1 MNKTNVFGAVQN
13 SASSSSRISN
23 FTKRFAVLT
32 LLLLTFV
39 LGARAADYVF
49 TYTNGNNT
57 YFLGEST
64 TPTTSFVPN
73 ASIYSGTSGS
83 TFRNAKNVYIRY
95 NDGLAFS
102 TTTGTNLT
110 ITNNNIAYVEEG
122 RWGDTY
128 YYLNMRN
135 ANNSNRQ
142 WRMSDSNNSRATAYT
157 VTTSS
162 VINNLTIS
170 GDATI
175 KTVGTYNYT
184 HTNATYYDTYSFN
197 NKTYYSTN
205 ASQAATTTVPT
216 NNLPSINEGYTWTI
230 SNNSYATVNASTGAI
245 TVNSLPATETEL
257 TLTCSVSRNGVTK
270 TATTTITLQ
279 QSGNTPTAISA
290 SDFSLAVAT
299 DDDISYILTGTTP
312 IYDKVEATSSN
323 TGIFTVVTTPTSG
336 GKVTLHPVA
345 MGNATLTL
353 IAKAKDGTTNA
364 CSTTVNITVAERVKT
379 PTIEYESNG
388 AKALTTIT
396 CATEGATI
404 YYTID
409 GSDPTTSSNL
419 YENPFEVDEKV
430 TVKAMAVKSGYINS
444 SVASRTYET
453 SRPTGVDG
461 GVVTL
466 NDLEDHNWTY
476 YSGVDRAVDGGNY
489 NDNYVGKLY
498 SPNPRN
504 VKITYNANGG
514 AVSIDESETSFVY
527 FKTLEQ
533 GATAGQYPYTVISNP
548 FSKRPTGKGFGGWK
562 IISGGEYINGY
573 NNGSTLPLDQEITFV
588 NLPYPSTNCISAEIV
603 FEATW
608 VNAKVTYLATVNNSN
623 NNYTFNITNGSST
636 TTYENNF
643 LVINRNYSGTLTLS
657 QPVTIMMVEPNATG
671 ADPDYRD
678 NYTFTGNITPNNDG
692 VTKIEYAKW
701 NSQNTLN
708 CNNHSV
714 TIGRGMVTTSQCANY
729 VTGVNSSTNNYGS
742 PSYNVNL
749 NYHLKLESGKFTD
762 VSFIAGTEETAGYV
776 RCNGTSNQI
785 KGTLGN
791 DYDRAK
797 EDNTKLI
804 ISDELFLGYQPTYG
818 SGNQNNATFTCWV
831 KSGNLC
837 SETNVTNTT
846 FNNQGTPN
854 GGYYGDANQVFYVSS
869 GGAQTNIGK
878 RMLYVEGG
886 ILSGIAGGIDSNN
899 PANNESFFV
908 RMTGGQVRGVVY
920 GSGAFAASSG
930 IRRMIF
936 TGGQIN
942 GWIAAGCN
950 GTDPGQSGGTLPSDT
965 YIYVGGNTHI
975 GNATDL
981 TLNTSLDGNVFGAGS
996 GNSAQATTGQVN
1008 NSNVVIADDSYIK
1021 NNVYGGGNYGYS
1033 NAIASVYVTGGEVA
1047 GSVFGGSNQKQG
1059 VVVNVNMIGGQVDK
1073 GVYGGSNVTGTISE
1087 NVTMQIN
1094 GGQVGTSSA
1103 PANIHG
1109 GGYGQA
1115 TRVSGNVEVT
1125 LGTEG
1130 QATGGVTVYGDV
1142 YGGSALGTVN
1152 SDANDHTYV
1161 TMYKGTINGSLYG
1174 GGLGSASVAANVN
1187 GPVKVEVHGGSVKA
1201 TSVAGSGGVYGANN
1215 INGAPQRSVTV
1226 DIYGTDPA
1234 PAEGEYALYAV
1245 YGGGNQAD
1253 YLYGNG
1259 YPTVTVHGCDNSI
1272 EYVYGGGNA
1281 AAVKSTN
1288 VTIWGGNVI
1297 GNVFGGGHGYK
1308 DGPGANVE
1316 GDVNLAIKGG
1326 TIKRVFGG
1334 SNSKGNISGTINL
1347 DINKDGAC
1355 DMRIGEVYG
1364 GGNEADGN
1372 AGAVTIGCT
1381 GALVEGD
1388 EGHAAHPENIGK
1400 ILEGIGAVYGGANNA
1415 NVTNAS
1421 GITLNINSGM
1431 VANVFGGN
1439 NTGGGINGT
1448 ITVNVNKNEETCGWY
1463 VGNVFGGGNLAQYS
1477 GAPAVN
1483 ILNGEVSG
1491 NVYGG
1496 GKGDANDHSKGQ
1508 VTGNPTVTIGDKSN
1522 AGYEA
1527 IVKGDVY
1534 GGGDAGNVVGI
1545 PVVNVVNKCNTTIG
1559 NVYGGGNAADVEG
1572 TDVNIDGGTITGMVF
1587 GGGHGDKNADPQ
1599 TEANVNGNVNLDI
1612 TGGTINKVFGGSN
1625 SKGNITGT
1633 IALNI
1638 EKGDESCELHITEVY
1653 GGGNEAAGNA
1663 GVITIGCTG
1672 SEIEGIDDVYGGA
1685 NAADINSYITLN
1697 ITGGKINRVF
1707 GGNNASGSISGGIVV
1722 NVNWN
1727 TENPCGVNYLGNVY
1741 GAGNLAQYGSAS
1753 SNKGNYPAVNI
1764 LNGTVSG
1771 HVFGGGLGE
1780 SAIVYGNPQVTIG
1793 DNNASHTAIVTGDV
1807 YGGGDAANVV
1817 GTPVVKVVN
1826 DCNTQIGNVYGG
1838 GNAAD
1843 VSATSVTID
1852 GGKITGMVFGGGH
1865 GDKDAE
1871 PQTEANVN
1879 GNVNVLVT
1887 GGTIN
1892 KVFGG
1897 SNSKGNIGGVIN
1909 LIIEKGDESCELHI
1923 TEVYGGGNEA
1933 AGNAGTINIAC
1944 TGGEGEGIGDVY
1956 GGANAADIN
1965 TPITLNITG
1974 GNIKRVFG
1982 GNNTSGSINGDI
1994 QVNVDWSGT
2003 CGVNALGN
2011 VYGAGNQAAYSGNT
2025 EVNILNGTVTGSV
2038 YGGGLGATAVV
2049 TGTTK
2054 VNIDGSAD
2062 GHSVMVTQNVLGG
2075 GDAAAVTGSTDVNI
2089 INGAVS
2095 GSVFG
2100 GGNAAGV
2107 SENGVVD
2114 ITGGTIASGVYGG
2127 SNASGAVGNTIVT
2140 LTNGIIGTDAA
2151 HANVHG
2157 GGYGQETGVLGNVDI
2172 LIGESNQTEGGV
2184 EIYGDVYGGSAL
2196 GTVNGTSANDTYH
2209 TNVTLNKGT
2218 IYGSLYGGALGSDEV
2233 AANVYAPVTVTVN
2246 GGSVKKTAEEGSGGV
2261 YGANNIN
2268 GAPQHSV
2275 IVNINATDPAPA
2287 EGQYALYAVYGGGN
2301 KAAYTYGKGY
2311 PKVTIYKCDNSI
2323 EYVYG
2328 GGNAAAVNGTNV
2340 TVWGGN
2346 TIGYV
2351 FGGGH
2356 GYKENSIGADVNG
2369 DVLVNIHGGTIDKV
2383 FGGSN
2388 SMGNITG
2395 NISLNITKEGEC
2407 EMHIAEVYG
2416 GGNEAAGN
2424 AGTIT
2429 IGCTGGDGE
2438 GIGDVY
2444 GGANAADIN
2453 SGITL
2458 NITGGNIS
2466 RVFGGNNAS
2475 GNVSGDIVVN
2485 VDWTGTCGVNALGN
2499 VYGAGNLAPYSG
2511 KTAVNI
2517 LNGTVTG
2524 SVFGG
2529 GLGDKA
2535 IVTGT
2540 TLVNI
2545 NQESGGTVV
2554 VSQNVFG
2561 GGDAAEV
2568 TGSTDVNIIAGAVA
2582 GSVFGGGNAAGVSE
2596 NGVVDI
2602 TGGTIASGVYGG
2614 SNASGAVGNTTV
2626 TLTNG
2631 TIGTDAAHANVHGG
2645 GYGKDTQVSGNVAV
2659 NIQGGTVYGD
2669 VYGGSA
2675 LGTVNTNTS
2684 NTTVVNLTGG
2694 IIHGDAYGGGLGDSE
2709 TEADVNGNVT
2719 VTLDGTAFVLATT
2732 TDDKGNVI
2740 PTSGRVFGCNNINGS
2755 PKGTVLVQVLNTV
2768 ARDGE
2773 GNIKAKPNKNSG
2785 VYELNAVYGGGN
2797 LAAYNPTDQ
2806 FAEGQFSS
2814 YKIDVNTAAAHDNTD
2829 KPVQVVIDACDEASI
2844 EYVYGG
2850 GNAAPTPATDVIVL
2864 GSYEIG
2870 NVFGGGNGKDK
2881 YKLDGGST
2889 WYDNPGADV
2898 GIIDA
2903 VAYQQNTANGK
2914 YGTGMSKASVLGG
2927 TVHNLF
2933 GASNTKGN
2941 VVTESLAYVDNAGT
2955 CPLNVGGIYGGGNE
2969 AYMDGDSKI
2978 ELGCIEALEEIY
2990 GGARNADVKG
3000 DINLTISSG
3009 HFDRVFGGNNI
3020 GGTINGSIT
3029 VTIEETGCN
3038 PITIGELYGCGNQAP
3053 YTTPE
3058 GEDDP
3063 IINLISFTSIG
3074 NVFGGGFGENAVV
3087 KGNPTV
3093 NIDVKEGDNRERDW
3107 AYNGQTITFS
3117 DGSKVTLP
3125 VHEKGKIGVIGTVYG
3140 GGNAAAVKGNT
3151 TVKMENGIVENTVF
3165 GGGNAADVEGDTSVT
3180 ILDGTIGGNVYGG
3193 GNQGKVTGATKVQIG
3208 QQPTP

>member
-1 MNKTNVFGAVQN
+1 MRQSTYITAN
-13 SASSSSRISN
+13 SGTECRKSSYRKSN
-23 FTKRFAVLT
+23 LLCRLT
-32 LLLLTFV
+32 MLVALLLTFA
-39 LGARAADYVF
+39 LGAKAADYVF

-83 TFRNAKNVYIRY
+83 TFRNANNVYIRY
-95 NDGLAFS
+95 NDGLAFN

-122 RWGDTY
+122 WWGDTYY

-142 WRMSDSNNSRATAYT
+142 WRMSDSNNNRATAYT

-162 VINNLTIS
+162 VINNFTIS

-270 TATTTITLQ
+270 TATKTITLQ

-290 SDFSLAVAT
+290 SDFSLAVGT
-299 DDDISYILTGTTP
+299 DDDISYTLTGTTP

-444 SVASRTYET
+444 SVASSTYEI

-476 YSGVDRAVDGGNY
+476 YSGVAESVDGGNY
-489 NDNYVGKLY
+489 NTKYAGKLY

-603 FEATW
+603 LEATW
-608 VNAKVTYLATVNNSN
+608 VNLNNIVRRTSTDAYTYSATGGTYETNILVLKSNHTGTITVNS
-623 NNYTFNITNGSST
+623 
-636 TTYENNF
+636 
-643 LVINRNYSGTLTLS
+643 
-657 QPVTIMMVEPNATG
+657 PCTIMMVEPDG
-671 ADPDYRD
+671 SDDFRD
-678 NYTFTGNITPNNDG
+678 NYTFSGYIVPMANGN
-692 VTKIEYAKW
+692 TKIEYAHW
-701 NSQNTLN
+701 RPGNEGVNPRGRN
-708 CNNHSV
+708 F
-714 TIGRGMVTTSQCANY
+714 TIGRGMVMDGTRRALYGTNTSSSA
-729 VTGVNSSTNNYGS
+729 VNQI
-742 PSYNVNL
+742 
-749 NYHLKLESGKFTD
+749 LKVESGNFRTFTHYGAKP
-762 VSFIAGTEETAGYV
+762 SSITK
-776 RCNGTSNQI
+776 QWI
-785 KGTLGN
+785 TLGC
-791 DYDRAK
+791 DYDRANNN
-797 EDNTKLI
+797 DNSKL
-804 ISDELFLGYQPTYG
+804 
-818 SGNQNNATFTCWV
+818 TFTEKFIV
-831 KSGNLC
+831 GASIDLNL
-837 SETNVTNTT
+837 SSTVTTEMCRI
-846 FNNQGTPN
+846 
-854 GGYYGDANQVFYVSS
+854 YS
-869 GGAQTNIGK
+869 
-878 RMLYVEGG
+878 
-886 ILSGIAGGIDSNN
+886 LSGSFMTDVDISTGAADNSYYLCVSGTHNNGHRYLEVQGGEWYANIAGGMGKNQDK
-899 PANNESFFV
+899 ATRAFTF
-908 RMTGGQVRGVVY
+908 RMKGGIIRGSIY
-920 GSGAFAASSG
+920 GAGAFAPAG
-930 IRRMIF
+930 GERRYII
-936 TGGQIN
+936 TGGNIG
-942 GWIAAGCN
+942 GWVAAGCN
-950 GTDPGQSGGTLPSDT
+950 GIGSSTTQTNNGATDGDS
-965 YIYVGGNTHI
+965 YIYVGGDAKI
-975 GNATDL
+975 GYQSRTINDVEG
-981 TLNTSLDGNVFGAGS
+981 GNVFGAGRGAPVTS
-996 GNSAQATTGQVN
+996 YNVGTIN
-1008 NSNVVIADDSYIK
+1008 NSNVVVADK
-1021 NNVYGGGNYGYS
+1021 AEVEKNVYGGGNYGLSLGEANIY
-1033 NAIASVYVTGGEVA
+1033 ITGGNVD
-1047 GSVFGGSNQKQG
+1047 GRVFGGA
-1059 VVVNVNMIGGQVDK
+1059 NMTKGYTPTIVMNGGLVKD
-1073 GVYGGSNVTGTISE
+1073 GIYGGCNTEGTI
-1087 NVTMQIN
+1087 NNDITMQIN
-1094 GGQVGTSSA
+1094 GGQVGTSSKS
-1103 PANIHG
+1103 ANIHG

-1125 LGTEG
+1125 LGAAN

-1187 GPVKVEVHGGSVKA
+1187 GPVKVEVRGGSVKA

-1215 INGAPQRSVTV
+1215 INGAPQSSVTV

-1234 PAEGEYALYAV
+1234 PAEDQYALYAV

-1308 DGPGANVE
+1308 DGAGADVE

-1400 ILEGIGAVYGGANNA
+1400 TLEGIGAVYGGANNA

-1534 GGGDAGNVVGI
+1534 GGGDAGNVVGT

-1559 NVYGGGNAADVEG
+1559 NVYGGGNAADVNG
-1572 TDVNIDGGTITGMVF
+1572 TDVNIDGGTIIGMVF

-1599 TEANVNGNVNLDI
+1599 TEANVNGNVNVDI
-1612 TGGTINKVFGGSN
+1612 TGGTINKVFAGSN

-1672 SEIEGIDDVYGGA
+1672 S
-1685 NAADINSYITLN
+1685 
-1697 ITGGKINRVF
+1697 
-1707 GGNNASGSISGGIVV
+1707 
-1722 NVNWN
+1722 
-1727 TENPCGVNYLGNVY
+1727 
-1741 GAGNLAQYGSAS
+1741 
-1753 SNKGNYPAVNI
+1753 
-1764 LNGTVSG
+1764 
-1771 HVFGGGLGE
+1771 
-1780 SAIVYGNPQVTIG
+1780 
-1793 DNNASHTAIVTGDV
+1793 
-1807 YGGGDAANVV
+1807 DA
-1817 GTPVVKVVN
+1817 
-1826 DCNTQIGNVYGG
+1826 
-1838 GNAAD
+1838 
-1843 VSATSVTID
+1843 
-1852 GGKITGMVFGGGH
+1852 
-1865 GDKDAE
+1865 
-1871 PQTEANVN
+1871 
-1879 GNVNVLVT
+1879 
-1887 GGTIN
+1887 
-1892 KVFGG
+1892 
-1897 SNSKGNIGGVIN
+1897 
-1909 LIIEKGDESCELHI
+1909 
-1923 TEVYGGGNEA
+1923 
-1933 AGNAGTINIAC
+1933 
-1944 TGGEGEGIGDVY
+1944 EGIGDVY

-1965 TPITLNITG
+1965 TGITLNITG
-1974 GNIKRVFG
+1974 GNINRVFG
-1982 GNNTSGSINGDI
+1982 GNNTSGSISGDI

-2025 EVNILNGTVTGSV
+2025 EVNILNGTVTGGV

-2075 GDAAAVTGSTDVNI
+2075 GDAAAVEGSTDVNI

-2127 SNASGAVGNTIVT
+2127 SNASGTVGNTI
-2140 LTNGIIGTDAA
+2140 
-2151 HANVHG
+2151 
-2157 GGYGQETGVLGNVDI
+2157 
-2172 LIGESNQTEGGV
+2172 
-2184 EIYGDVYGGSAL
+2184 
-2196 GTVNGTSANDTYH
+2196 
-2209 TNVTLNKGT
+2209 
-2218 IYGSLYGGALGSDEV
+2218 
-2233 AANVYAPVTVTVN
+2233 
-2246 GGSVKKTAEEGSGGV
+2246 
-2261 YGANNIN
+2261 
-2268 GAPQHSV
+2268 
-2275 IVNINATDPAPA
+2275 
-2287 EGQYALYAVYGGGN
+2287 
-2301 KAAYTYGKGY
+2301 
-2311 PKVTIYKCDNSI
+2311 
-2323 EYVYG
+2323 
-2328 GGNAAAVNGTNV
+2328 
-2340 TVWGGN
+2340 
-2346 TIGYV
+2346 
-2351 FGGGH
+2351 
-2356 GYKENSIGADVNG
+2356 
-2369 DVLVNIHGGTIDKV
+2369 
-2383 FGGSN
+2383 
-2388 SMGNITG
+2388 
-2395 NISLNITKEGEC
+2395 
-2407 EMHIAEVYG
+2407 
-2416 GGNEAAGN
+2416 
-2424 AGTIT
+2424 
-2429 IGCTGGDGE
+2429 
-2438 GIGDVY
+2438 
-2444 GGANAADIN
+2444 
-2453 SGITL
+2453 
-2458 NITGGNIS
+2458 
-2466 RVFGGNNAS
+2466 
-2475 GNVSGDIVVN
+2475 
-2485 VDWTGTCGVNALGN
+2485 
-2499 VYGAGNLAPYSG
+2499 
-2511 KTAVNI
+2511 
-2517 LNGTVTG
+2517 
-2524 SVFGG
+2524 
-2529 GLGDKA
+2529 
-2535 IVTGT
+2535 
-2540 TLVNI
+2540 
-2545 NQESGGTVV
+2545 
-2554 VSQNVFG
+2554 
-2561 GGDAAEV
+2561 
-2568 TGSTDVNIIAGAVA
+2568 
-2582 GSVFGGGNAAGVSE
+2582 
-2596 NGVVDI
+2596 
-2602 TGGTIASGVYGG
+2602 
-2614 SNASGAVGNTTV
+2614 V

-2645 GYGKDTQVSGNVAV
+2645 GYGEDTQVSGNVAV

-2675 LGTVNTNTS
+2675 LGTVNTVTD

-2732 TDDKGNVI
+2732 TMTMAI
-2740 PTSGRVFGCNNINGS
+2740 
-2755 PKGTVLVQVLNTV
+2755 
-2768 ARDGE
+2768 
-2773 GNIKAKPNKNSG
+2773 
-2785 VYELNAVYGGGN
+2785 
-2797 LAAYNPTDQ
+2797 Q
-2806 FAEGQFSS
+2806 FQ
-2814 YKIDVNTAAAHDNTD
+2814 H
-2829 KPVQVVIDACDEASI
+2829 QDACS
-2844 EYVYGG
+2844 
-2850 GNAAPTPATDVIVL
+2850 
-2864 GSYEIG
+2864 
-2870 NVFGGGNGKDK
+2870 
-2881 YKLDGGST
+2881 
-2889 WYDNPGADV
+2889 
-2898 GIIDA
+2898 
-2903 VAYQQNTANGK
+2903 
-2914 YGTGMSKASVLGG
+2914 
-2927 TVHNLF
+2927 
-2933 GASNTKGN
+2933 
-2941 VVTESLAYVDNAGT
+2941 VVT
-2955 CPLNVGGIYGGGNE
+2955 
-2969 AYMDGDSKI
+2969 
-2978 ELGCIEALEEIY
+2978 
-2990 GGARNADVKG
+2990 
-3000 DINLTISSG
+3000 
-3009 HFDRVFGGNNI
+3009 
-3020 GGTINGSIT
+3020 
-3029 VTIEETGCN
+3029 
-3038 PITIGELYGCGNQAP
+3038 
-3053 YTTPE
+3053 
-3058 GEDDP
+3058 
-3063 IINLISFTSIG
+3063 TSM
-3074 NVFGGGFGENAVV
+3074 VRL
-3087 KGNPTV
+3087 
-3093 NIDVKEGDNRERDW
+3093 REQCW
-3107 AYNGQTITFS
+3107 
-3117 DGSKVTLP
+3117 
-3125 VHEKGKIGVIGTVYG
+3125 
-3140 GGNAAAVKGNT
+3140 
-3151 TVKMENGIVENTVF
+3151 
-3165 GGGNAADVEGDTSVT
+3165 
-3180 ILDGTIGGNVYGG
+3180 
-3193 GNQGKVTGATKVQIG
+3193 
-3208 QQPTP
+3208 